1 MWGTYILGG
10 QSNFWR
16 GSIDY
21 GCNEGL
27 VFFPPHRITYLLLAF
42 LAFLKTEISDQVQK
56 KIIIKGREKKA
67 CLTGKAEH

>member
-21 GCNEGL
+21 GCNVGL

-56 KIIIKGREKKA
+56 K
-67 CLTGKAEH
+67 